1 MKWFATD
8 KAQLALA
15 MAGDVPVRTAPLKNA
30 KAVKAHR
37 LLPPVLAQIN
47 AGAEARPRTPDW
59 GAVES
64 ILGTELNKA
73 LVAGKGGGDAL
84 DRAARQATAYLKRQG
99 YYS

>member
-1 MKWFATD
+1 
-8 KAQLALA
+8 
-15 MAGDVPVRTAPLKNA
+15 VPVRIKPLKDP

-37 LLPPVLAQIN
+37 LLPTVLAQIN
-47 AGAEARPRTPDW
+47 SGAEARPRTPDW

-84 DRAARQATAYLKRQG
+84 DRAARSATAYLKRQG

>member
-8 KAQLALA
+8 KAQTALA
-15 MAGDVPVRTAPLKNA
+15 SAGDVPVRIKPLKNPA
-30 KAVKAHR
+30 LIKKHR
-37 LLPPVLAQIN
+37 LLPTVLAQIN

-64 ILGTELNKA
+64 LLGTELNKA

-84 DRAARQATAYLKRQG
+84 DRAAEQATAYLKRQG